1 MKERQKRAIQ
11 TREALWPEVIE
22 SVISA
27 LYAGRSINQALMDLQ
42 NYGPQ
47 ELAHVWQRMSAR
59 ISEGD
64 SLEKIFSDE
73 SRGLESPRADQFF
86 ATLIFAKNFGGHS
99 VQLSLRHLAAF
110 IRDDIQM
117 MEEIQTRFGWVRNS
131 AILAASA
138 PWLLLLLLSAQ
149 PGTVTSFATSGGK
162 AVLSCG
168 VIATALAFLW
178 MARISRIEGQ
188 PRVFEFHELSN
199 HVE

>member
-1 MKERQKRAIQ
+1 MCSSDLSFIIYQLSRSREIAIATSLLTSTLPWLIMKERQKRAIQ

-110 IRDDIQM
+110 IQIGR
-117 MEEIQTRFGWVRNS
+117 
-131 AILAASA
+131 A
-138 PWLLLLLLSAQ
+138 
-149 PGTVTSFATSGGK
+149 
-162 AVLSCG
+162 
-168 VIATALAFLW
+168 
-178 MARISRIEGQ
+178 
-188 PRVFEFHELSN
+188 
-199 HVE
+199 HV